1 MLCFEWKI
9 AKFENV
15 RIFKYY
21 KILIKSSKKE
31 RNHYDLKEMENI
43 KNSKIVSIPWHHN
56 VLTEKF
62 SNTEKSAFL
71 YEKVEFLTSPTQV
84 VIIVCC

>member
-1 MLCFEWKI
+1 MILCFERKI

-31 RNHYDLKEMENI
+31 RNYYDLKEMENI
-43 KNSKIVSIPWHHN
+43 KNSKIVSIP
-56 VLTEKF
+56 
-62 SNTEKSAFL
+62 
-71 YEKVEFLTSPTQV
+71 
-84 VIIVCC
+84 